1 MSIIP
6 RDVLFGSIGDSSS
19 DLVITQKSD
28 VIHQCSETIE
38 NTISN
43 ITKELSDKFFDK
55 YGELYSII
63 NEDLSKGTDSLLYT
77 LLYRVLQRK
86 PSEVKN
92 IRYAYKYS
100 AAFLTYTNLAV
111 IAIGG
116 RAVCENI
123 VAMSTKDY
131 EVRAVFL
138 NSYDDYISLN
148 EIIFDI
154 LMPYYDEYIK
164 ERYTFGDECRVIV
177 DDIELL
183 KKREMSGGMYG
194 LGAYVTKVL
203 PIGCKED
210 PCGEWCMSSSSGF
223 DVIGSLPKDEDS
235 DVCIRNIYSTPA
247 SKCLSF
253 KSGNTHIVKAIDN
266 VMSSLVLPKD
276 GKFIGHCLL
285 PNRSNFHDKTDW
297 AISHRVLPIVSD
309 DMVIHFDI
317 PLIKE
322 ELISQLNE
330 RLKESIDIAFC
341 RACLMTNY
349 AMTMSQYED
358 GFCVDV
364 HGGDILKDFYGVI
377 DLRAKIMESPF
388 VPNFDYYNET
398 YTPNRVFSFTQL
410 GSINL
415 HVEIMPSS
423 AEK

>member
-6 RDVLFGSIGDSSS
+6 YDVLSRKIGNSSS
-19 DLVITQKSD
+19 DLVITQESD

-38 NTISN
+38 DTISN
-43 ITKELSDKFFDK
+43 IAKELLDKFFDK

-63 NEDLSKGTDSLLYT
+63 NEDLSKGTDSLFYT

-86 PSEVKN
+86 PSEVKD

-123 VAMSTKDY
+123 VAMSTENY

-164 ERYTFGDECRVIV
+164 ERYVFGDECKVIV

-235 DVCIRNIYSTPA
+235 DVFIRNIYITHLL
-247 SKCLSF
+247 LSVF
-253 KSGNTHIVKAIDN
+253 H
-266 VMSSLVLPKD
+266 SSQV
-276 GKFIGHCLL
+276 I
-285 PNRSNFHDKTDW
+285 
-297 AISHRVLPIVSD
+297 PILSR
-309 DMVIHFDI
+309 
-317 PLIKE
+317 
-322 ELISQLNE
+322 Q
-330 RLKESIDIAFC
+330 
-341 RACLMTNY
+341 
-349 AMTMSQYED
+349 
-358 GFCVDV
+358 
-364 HGGDILKDFYGVI
+364 
-377 DLRAKIMESPF
+377 
-388 VPNFDYYNET
+388 
-398 YTPNRVFSFTQL
+398 
-410 GSINL
+410 
-415 HVEIMPSS
+415 
-423 AEK
+423 